1 MISVLKEKLQY
12 VKEVTEHASIFFGDK
27 IEVETEEGSE
37 FLRLEHIP
45 TLIDALREKIE
56 KQRY

>member
-1 MISVLKEKLQY
+1 MQVY
-12 VKEVTEHASIFFGDK
+12 FGDK
-27 IEVETEEGSE
+27 IEVETEEGRE

>member
-1 MISVLKEKLQY
+1 MQVY
-12 VKEVTEHASIFFGDK
+12 FGDK

-56 KQRY
+56 KAEVLNAEFVQAMLKEIQKSTK